1 MDTNNELTRDYIH
14 LPSKHAT
21 LSAFRIARERRLE
34 PTEAEEALW
43 ALLRSRQLN
52 GKKFRRQHPM
62 ANHVFDF
69 YCHEARLAVELDEND
84 ENVEVE
90 PVDKIRTEL
99 SYKLGVTVIR
109 FWSEDVINYPY
120 RVMEKIASFLPR

>member
-1 MDTNNELTRDYIH
+1 MDTNHELTKNYIN

-43 ALLRSRQLN
+43 ALLRNRQLN

-84 ENVEVE
+84 DNIEGGG
-90 PVDKIRTEL
+90 DKIRTEL
-99 SYKLGVTVIR
+99 SNKLGVTVIR

-120 RVMEKIASFLPR
+120 SVVEKIAGHLPR